1 MLLIGFLLLA
11 APISN
16 LLHEIGHILVARF
29 FQVRGTQISL
39 GIGPKLFGFKVG
51 GTFLEINL
59 VYFIGA
65 FSTNDSSLEISDF
78 KKAMIAVGGPVM
90 NIVIAV
96 VMMRIYEIENM
107 LVSLTIFYN
116 IWLGIMNLLPYKFIG
131 KASDGWVFLSSL
143 FEQMK
148 NNYRKNRGV

>member
-39 GIGPKLFGFKVG
+39 GIGPKLFGLKVG

-65 FSTNDSSLEISDF
+65 FSKNDSSLEISDF